1 MVPMSIRYAT
11 NEEIQNWDKHLANN
25 PDGGNVFQATEMADA
40 KRQNGW
46 LPRYLIADNIA
57 ITVLEKHVLFLGK
70 FWYLPKGP
78 GITAEAELLPLI
90 DELKSFAHAKG
101 IFIVKIEPE
110 ILESEDTKNAIM
122 ETGLIPARAVQPN
135 VSTVII
141 DTAPDLDEIM
151 ASFNQKGRNALRRA
165 EREGVTTRPVEVNDA
180 NMQTMYELLAKTAAG
195 RFDSSL
201 RNFSYYKKFWQNYAK
216 SGHGSLFFAE
226 YEGRVIAGAFCM
238 YLGQKGLY
246 KDGASLREKVVYGA
260 SHLLQWEVIKWMKE
274 HGVTTYDLCGSPH
287 STEINDTNNP
297 FHGIGRFK
305 TSFNKHVTDYVGC
318 YDIVIR
324 PRAYKLWK
332 SYGQRIATSLSWR
345 LKHQQWL

>member
-1 MVPMSIRYAT
+1 MSIRYAT
-11 NEEIQNWDKHLANN
+11 NEEIQNWDAHLARN
-25 PDGGNVFQATEMADA
+25 PDGGNVFQAIEMAEA

-46 LPRYLIADNIA
+46 IPRYLIVDEIA
-57 ITVLEKHVLFLGK
+57 ITVLEKRIPLLGK

-78 GITAEAELLPLI
+78 GITTEVELLPLI
-90 DELKSFAHAKG
+90 DELTNFAHTKAV
-101 IFIVKIEPE
+101 FVVKIEPE
-110 ILESEDTKNAIM
+110 ILESEDTKSAIM
-122 ETGLIPARAVQPN
+122 ETGLIPTRAVQPN

-141 DTAPDLDEIM
+141 DTTPDLDEIM
-151 ASFNQKGRNALRRA
+151 ANFNQKGRNALHRA
-165 EREGVTTRPVEVNDA
+165 EREGVTTRPVEVDDV
-180 NMQTMYELLAKTAAG
+180 NMHTMYELLAKTAAG

-201 RNFSYYKKFWQNYAK
+201 RSFDYYKKFWQSYAK

-226 YEGRVIAGAFCM
+226 YDGRVIAGAFCM

-246 KDGASLREKVVYGA
+246 KDGASLREKIVYGA

-274 HGVTTYDLCGSPH
+274 QGVTSYDLCGSPH

-305 TSFNKHVTDYVGC
+305 TRFNKHVTDYVGC
-318 YDIVIR
+318 YDIIIR
-324 PRAYKLWK
+324 PRAYKLWQ

-345 LKHQQWL
+345 LKRQQWL

>member
-1 MVPMSIRYAT
+1 MSIRYAT
-11 NEEIQNWDKHLANN
+11 NEEIQNWDTRLADN
-25 PDGGNVFQATEMADA
+25 PDGGNVFQAAEMAKA

-46 LPRYLIADNIA
+46 TPRYLITDGIA
-57 ITVLEKHVLFLGK
+57 LTVLEKYIPLLGK

-78 GITAEAELLPLI
+78 GVTTETELLPLI
-90 DELKSFAHAKG
+90 DELTHFARTKG
-101 IFIVKIEPE
+101 AFVVKIEPE
-110 ILESEDTKNAIM
+110 ILESDDTKNAIM
-122 ETGLIPARAVQPN
+122 ETGLIPTRAVQPN

-141 DTAPDLDEIM
+141 DTAPSLDEIM

-165 EREGVTTRPVEVNDA
+165 EREGVKTRPVEA
-180 NMQTMYELLAKTAAG
+180 TEENMQIMFDLLATTAAG

-201 RNFSYYKKFWQNYAK
+201 RSFDYYKTFWHNYTRY
-216 SGHGSLFFAE
+216 GHGSLFFAE
-226 YEGRVIAGAFCM
+226 YDGRIIAGAFCM
-238 YLGQKGLY
+238 YLGKKGLY

-274 HGVTTYDLCGSPH
+274 RGVTSYDLCGSPH
-287 STEINDTNNP
+287 STQINNTDNP

-324 PRAYKLWK
+324 PRAYKLWRA
-332 SYGQRIATSLSWR
+332 YGQRIATSLSWR

>member
-11 NEEIQNWDKHLANN
+11 NEETQHWDEHLTNN
-25 PDGGNVFQATEMADA
+25 PDGGNVFQASEMAEA

-46 LPRYLIADNIA
+46 TPRYLMADDIA
-57 ITVLEKHVLFLGK
+57 ITVLEKRIPILGK

-78 GITAEAELLPLI
+78 GVTTEAELLPLI
-90 DELKSFAHAKG
+90 GELSDFARARG
-101 IFIVKIEPE
+101 VFVAKIEPE
-110 ILESEDTKNAIM
+110 ILESEDTKNAIA
-122 ETGLIPARAVQPN
+122 ETGLVQTSAVQPN

-141 DTAPDLDEIM
+141 DTAPELDKII

-165 EREGVTTRPVEVNDA
+165 EREGVIVQAVEASDE
-180 NMQTMYELLAKTAAG
+180 TMLIMYRLLTQTAAG

-201 RNFSYYKKFWQNYAK
+201 RSFEYYKKFWQNYTK
-216 SGHGSLFFAE
+216 SGHGSFFFAT
-226 YEGRVIAGAFCM
+226 YDGHIIAGAFCM
-238 YLGQKGLY
+238 YIGTKGLY

-274 HGVTTYDLCGSPH
+274 RGVTSYDLCGSPH
-287 STEINDTNNP
+287 STEINDPDNP

-332 SYGQRIATSLSWR
+332 QYGRRIVTSLSWR
-345 LKHQQWL
+345 IKHQQWL